1 MNRFFHGSRG
11 DSPAKRLLIHIVLI
25 CACVVA
31 IYPFLRVV
39 SISLRPGSALFATDL
54 SLIPEG
60 ATLNN
65 YRSLI
70 MEKDFTIWLWNS
82 LLVSIATVIVGVLLA
97 AAAAYAFSRWSF
109 PGRRQGLLFLL
120 TTQMLPPGML
130 LLPIYVMVVRL
141 KLFNT
146 IRDHLELLSW
156 VGSFF
161 HMASEGHTTPYPGT
175 EYDGGRGPLMAFYR
189 S

>member
-25 CACVVA
+25 CACIVA

-60 ATLNN
+60 ATLDN
-65 YRSLI
+65 YKTLI

-146 IRDHLELLSW
+146 YTGIILSYSAGSVPFSIWLLK
-156 VGSFF
+156 G
-161 HMASEGHTTPYPGT
+161 Y
-175 EYDGGRGPLMAFYR
+175 YDTIP
-189 S
+189 